1 MALSPQKFEF
11 YVDTIVKRTGMSPEA
26 ATAALQRTGSMPN
39 IPDEIFDAVQNY
51 DVMGKS
57 GMPEQVALKNL
68 YLDHFDVSGSGQP
81 RSTLKA
87 GNVQDLVP
95 KAKPLVD
102 VSSVE
107 PVPKTSAPTTTKVG
121 TTPTPRGRVAA
132 GFRYQ
137 SAAPVAAPVP
147 TLSGMPGV
155 SGGSR
160 MATDALQS
168 SPAAWDSF
176 LQFLSGG
183 ADKAKGAAKGANNA
197 MKPGALIGKGGKI
210 LAGGGI
216 LSALAAAGELA
227 DEDDPFARNVAQA
240 AGNLAGGWGG
250 AATGAALGTAILP
263 GFGTVLGGIGGGI
276 FGSMTGSNV
285 AGGIYD
291 TVTDVSP
298 EDRRQQQIIK
308 EANLK
313 NKLALQQAATQRQ
326 ITVDDLQSRIPIM
339 KDTMA
344 IKRADDF
351 ARGER
356 TLRVQNDYNYANAL
370 NQAMI
375 NAQQQAATQELA
387 LTQFMMG

>member
-121 TTPTPRGRVAA
+121 TTPTPRGRVA
-132 GFRYQ
+132 R
-137 SAAPVAAPVP
+137 PVVNLDRP
-147 TLSGMPGV
+147 
-155 SGGSR
+155 
-160 MATDALQS
+160 
-168 SPAAWDSF
+168 
-176 LQFLSGG
+176 
-183 ADKAKGAAKGANNA
+183 
-197 MKPGALIGKGGKI
+197 
-210 LAGGGI
+210 
-216 LSALAAAGELA
+216 ALAAYNPVPGGNVNLSAVRPAGVAGEVVENTPGFMGYLQELIGAGAAGKSNALKYLRGKAVPIAGATGVLSVLA
-227 DEDDPFARNVAQA
+227 AANELTDEEDPFARNLAQA
-240 AGNLAGGWGG
+240 GGNLAGGWAG
-250 AATGAALGTAILP
+250 AASGAALGASLGSVVPIVGTAA
-263 GFGTVLGGIGGGI
+263 GGLIGG
-276 FGSMTGSNV
+276 V
-285 AGGIYD
+285 AGGIMGTGAGAGIAGSIYD

-308 EANLK
+308 DANLK

-326 ITVDDLQSRIPIM
+326 IMVDDLQSRIPIM